1 MTREE
6 WLQSL
11 TAGSK
16 VAVFIG
22 SNRVADE
29 VIERTST
36 HYVTIGKWGMAK
48 RFNRATGILCGT
60 KALKHLFRIE
70 QPT

>member
-6 WLQSL
+6 WLQQL
-11 TAGSK
+11 KAGDT
-16 VAVFIG
+16 VAVYIG

-29 VIERTST
+29 VLTRTNDL
-36 HYVTIGKWGMAK
+36 YVTIGKWGMAK
-48 RFNRATGILCGT
+48 RFNRKTGILCGT

-70 QPT
+70 QP